1 MANRDALRLLMVN
14 SVKTDYN
21 GQTLFIMKYLR
32 ALDRRDIVVGYASN
46 GPLPEDFEREL
57 AGLGVRVYALPERLK
72 KPLSSTLRL
81 ARLIRRERYNV
92 VHVNG
97 NSATI
102 SFELFAAWLGG
113 ARVRIAHSH
122 NTQCTYRLLHR
133 LLWPGMMLLANARFA
148 CGREAGE
155 WLFHRHSFEIIPNA
169 SDAALFGFD
178 AAARAGARERLG
190 IGADCALVGVVAG
203 FTGIKNH
210 AFLLEAFARALEQ
223 RGDLRLAL
231 VGDGP
236 LRPQIEADIDR
247 LGLRE
252 RVVMTG
258 FIPGAAACMQAF
270 DALALPSL
278 AEGFPNVL
286 VEAQLSGLP
295 ALVSDVVTRDCDMT
309 GLLRFIPLEVD
320 RWRDALVALA
330 PVDREQASAAG
341 CRRAEERGYE
351 IRGAAQRLRALY
363 DAMLERK

>member
-1 MANRDALRLLMVN
+1 M
-14 SVKTDYN
+14 
-21 GQTLFIMKYLR
+21 
-32 ALDRRDIVVGYASN
+32 
-46 GPLPEDFEREL
+46 
-57 AGLGVRVYALPERLK
+57 
-72 KPLSSTLRL
+72 
-81 ARLIRRERYNV
+81 
-92 VHVNG
+92 
-97 NSATI
+97 
-102 SFELFAAWLGG
+102 
-113 ARVRIAHSH
+113 RIAHSH

-178 AAARAGARERLG
+178 AAARTRERERLG
-190 IGADCALVGVVAG
+190 VGADCALVGVVAG

-210 AFLLEAFARALEQ
+210 AFLLEAFARALET
-223 RGDLRLAL
+223 RSDLRLAL

-258 FIPGAAACMQAF
+258 SIPDAAACMQAF

-320 RWRDALVALA
+320 CWRDALVALA

-363 DAMLERK
+363 DALLERK